1 MSKVVIRKGLKKD
14 LNQVLMLIKELAKYE
29 KAENEVSISLQDL
42 ENDGFGAH
50 PYFWFIVAELNEKV
64 IGISFYFVRYS
75 TWKGKFLF
83 LEDFVVS
90 KNYRGMGIGA
100 KLFEETVK
108 IAIEMD
114 AKGMTWQVLDWN
126 KPAINFYKKYN
137 AQIDDKWLNGKLN
150 QEQLKSIYAS
160 I

>member
-1 MSKVVIRKGLKKD
+1 
-14 LNQVLMLIKELAKYE
+14 
-29 KAENEVSISLQDL
+29 
-42 ENDGFGAH
+42 
-50 PYFWFIVAELNEKV
+50 
-64 IGISFYFVRYS
+64 
-75 TWKGKFLF
+75 
-83 LEDFVVS
+83 
-90 KNYRGMGIGA
+90 
-100 KLFEETVK
+100 
-108 IAIEMD
+108 MD